1 MAYLGKTLDLLQA
14 PNNVNRRRLH
24 GSVAH
29 EIAILIIGG
38 KLAPG
43 EVLPNEDTLSAA
55 LNVSR
60 TAYREGI
67 RTLVAKGLLRARPKV
82 GTTVNP
88 RASWNILDGD
98 VLSWYFEVAPD
109 PAFITALFEL
119 RGIVEPSA
127 AQFASVRHDAE
138 DAAMMKAALD
148 GMKKP
153 QESPS
158 LVLEADL
165 AFHHAILVSSKNEAL
180 LALSSVIES
189 TLRWSARL
197 KMSSSPRIYES
208 TLPEHE
214 QVLDAILARDGAM
227 AASQL
232 RGLVD
237 KALRQTLEALKHQRS
252 AG

>member
-1 MAYLGKTLDLLQA
+1 MAYMGKTLELLQA

-29 EIAILIIGG
+29 EIAVIIIGG
-38 KLAPG
+38 SLPPG

-67 RTLVAKGLLRARPKV
+67 RTLVAKGLLSARPKV

-109 PAFITALFEL
+109 PAFITSLFEL
-119 RGIVEPSA
+119 RSIVEPA
-127 AQFASVRHDAE
+127 AARFACERHGPDEAT
-138 DAAMMKAALD
+138 MMKAALE
-148 GMKKP
+148 GMKQSHTAP
-153 QESPS
+153 H
-158 LVLEADL
+158 LILEADL
-165 AFHHAILVSSKNEAL
+165 AFHRAILVSSKNEAI

-197 KMSSSPRIYES
+197 KVLTSPRIYES
-208 TLPEHE
+208 SLPQHE
-214 QVLDAILARDGAM
+214 SVLEAILARDSAGA
-227 AASQL
+227 AEQL
-232 RGLVD
+232 RVLVER
-237 KALRQTLEALKHQRS
+237 ALRQTLEALEQRP
-252 AG
+252 AD